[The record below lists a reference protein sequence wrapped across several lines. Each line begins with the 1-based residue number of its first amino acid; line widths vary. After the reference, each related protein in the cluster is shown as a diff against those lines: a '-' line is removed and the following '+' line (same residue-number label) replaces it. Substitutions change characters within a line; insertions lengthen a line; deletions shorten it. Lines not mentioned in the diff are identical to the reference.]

1 MNWLNKLF
9 GKPTVSSDPR
19 SPNLTAG
26 ASPSAATSVNP
37 TSPQFAASTPS
48 ALPQTSASSHSIS
61 NAKHYDA
68 HGLDLSPDAAR
79 KLTFEQAC
87 KQVIGLRLLSD
98 HGDWLEAAKDDD
110 YSVLLCFNK
119 NGGLFEAIISPRTNS
134 RFLGM
139 GMPQPEQVWSKLGYR
154 LQENLGTKV
163 RLTNGDVKIVAYYGG
178 PGSLNEIHYVVPERA
193 TNAKAEAAAWREL
206 GFFGGGRGCVE
217 SAMFV
222 SGKYYADEGA
232 VNSIVRYVKEEWKG
246 SLPQGFWLVKAEADD
261 TSANC
266 RYCLGYDSRH
276 ESSWQTVMA
285 AMENAGCLP
294 QCTSKLFRL
303 SPNDFFMQTQ
313 IETIYIKG
321 FLGQA

>member
-1 MNWLNKLF
+1 VNWFKKLF
-9 GKPTVSSDPR
+9 GKPTVFSAPR
-19 SPNLTAG
+19 SPNVTTD
-26 ASPSAATSVNP
+26 ASPSAATSVKP
-37 TSPQFAASTPS
+37 TISQSDANAKPATPS
-48 ALPQTSASSHSIS
+48 NFTPSS
-61 NAKHYDA
+61 KHYDA
-68 HGLDLSPDAAR
+68 HGLDLSSDAAR

-87 KQVIGLRLLSD
+87 KQVAGLRVLSD

-139 GMPQPEQVWSKLGYR
+139 GMPQPEQVWSQLGYR

-163 RLTNGDVKIVAYYGG
+163 MLTNGDAKIVAYYGP
-178 PGSLNEIHYVVPERA
+178 PGSLNEIHYVVPEGA
-193 TNAKAEAAAWREL
+193 TNAEAEAAAWREL

-222 SGKYYADEGA
+222 SGKCYANEDA

-276 ESSWQTVMA
+276 ESIWQTVTEAMA
-285 AMENAGCLP
+285 KAGCLP
-294 QCTSKLFRL
+294 QCASKPFHLPPYDL
-303 SPNDFFMQTQ
+303 FMQTQ
-313 IETIYIKG
+313 IETIYING
-321 FLGQA
+321 LLEQH